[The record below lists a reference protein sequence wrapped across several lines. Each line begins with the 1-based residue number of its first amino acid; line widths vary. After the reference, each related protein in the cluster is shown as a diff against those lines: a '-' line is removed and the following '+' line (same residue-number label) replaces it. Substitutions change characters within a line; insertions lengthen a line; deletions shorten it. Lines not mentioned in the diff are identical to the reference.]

1 MGFFGRYLRARP
13 GRGGGVNEVK
23 DPAQKKKFAKEIEDL
38 VDPDQR
44 EAALLKNHENLV
56 LKAFREPSVKEV
68 LSELSRQCKRMR
80 EKRPEAKLM
89 ACCGAYAFALMAQV
103 RSYPEHSMGL
113 ELKMDKRIPPWDTV
127 VIFAHQKGRAEGGI
141 L

>member
-1 MGFFGRYLRARP
+1 MGVFGRYLRGRS

-23 DPAQKKKFAKEIEDL
+23 DPAQKKKFAKEIEQML
-38 VDPDQR
+38 DPDRR
-44 EAALLKNHENLV
+44 EDELLKNHESLI
-56 LKAFREPSVKEV
+56 LKSFREPSVKEV
-68 LSELSRQCKRMR
+68 LEELSRQCIRMR
-80 EKRPEAKLM
+80 KKKPGAKLM

-103 RSYPEHSMGL
+103 RSYPEHTLGL

-127 VIFAHQKGRAEGGI
+127 VIFAHQKGKAEGGI